1 MGNNSFSKLKR
12 FYKYNIAK
20 IFLIGILCGSI
31 FMAIHVV
38 TRAVDSQ
45 HFSMMYTAHIY
56 VSYTMM
62 DNSSDISVNDC
73 WDVVK
78 NSRYTEEIKAYLGSY
93 VDYDDFLNNLRFEI
107 SDGKITVYY
116 TDDSQVRAKRIV
128 NNVSSKL
135 CSYFSSENRVGYI
148 SKNGKTI
155 AEEIKV
161 VQEPRIKIGVTYFT
175 EIGIVLGWIIGII
188 IWFIIY
194 FGNGRIKSKS
204 DVEEELHITVLT
216 EIPHIDELV

>member
-1 MGNNSFSKLKR
+1 MKNNGFSKIKR
-12 FYKYNIAK
+12 FYKNNIAK

-38 TRAVDSQ
+38 TRAIDSQ
-45 HFSMMYTAHIY
+45 HFTIKYTAHIY
-56 VSYTMM
+56 VTYTMI
-62 DNSSDISVNDC
+62 DNNSDISMKDC
-73 WDVVK
+73 WNVVK

-93 VDYDDFLNNLRFEI
+93 VTYEDFLDNLRFEI
-107 SDGKITVYY
+107 ADGKITVYY
-116 TDDSQVRAKRIV
+116 TDDLQVRAKRIV

-175 EIGIVLGWIIGII
+175 EIGILLGWIIGII
-188 IWFIIY
+188 VWFIIY
-194 FGNGRIKSKS
+194 CGNGRIKNKS
-204 DVEEELHITVLT
+204 DIEEELHIVVLT
-216 EIPHIDELV
+216 EIPHIDKIV